1 MLHIEEENE
10 FYRGCTLGEIG
21 LILASHIAL
30 TLPLFFF
37 IDYRFVFMALV
48 FAAIIGV
55 TYTSGKLQ
63 ETKRNKPK
71 NFYQKKFAAAFGLVS
86 LPAQYNI
93 FMKL

>member
-48 FAAIIGV
+48 FARDYRGNLHKRK
-55 TYTSGKLQ
+55 TS
-63 ETKRNKPK
+63 RNK
-71 NFYQKKFAAAFGLVS
+71 KK
-86 LPAQYNI
+86 QT
-93 FMKL
+93 